1 VSNEER
7 IATVLRAV
15 AEPLIVL
22 AGAFALTLVL
32 TLPFMPKRAQV
43 EVPLRPQPE
52 GGLAHDELE
61 REVERL
67 GFAEEA
73 SVLLVGGTSR
83 LVLAGAGEGDEFEA
97 ELIALLERSGYQP
110 DELTRREVLYMEGML
125 RGQSRTLP
133 LVMSI
138 QAAVFIFAGLLLA
151 RWRLSHERLEPRMS
165 RPLAVAAG
173 VAAGGVIV
181 VMNGALGALLWLLGL
196 PAEEQAWLVELYSDP
211 AALVRIAPWV
221 VVIAPISEEIFFRF
235 YIFRFIARGA
245 GFPAGVIA
253 SSLMFTV
260 IHFNPSGFLIYLG
273 IGCVLA
279 WVYHRTGRLI
289 APIVAHA
296 TLNGIALLLSSL
308 GLSPEP

>member
-1 VSNEER
+1 VPTEER

-22 AGAFALTLVL
+22 AGVFALTLVL

-61 REVERL
+61 LEVVRL

-83 LVLAGAGEGDEFEA
+83 LVLAGAGEGDEFKA
-97 ELIALLERSGYQP
+97 ELLALLEQSGYQP
-110 DELTRREVLYMEGML
+110 DELTRREVLYMEGLL
-125 RGQSRTLP
+125 RGQPRTLP

-138 QAAVFIFAGLLLA
+138 QAAVFILAGLLLA
-151 RWRLSHERLEPRMS
+151 RSRLGEARLEPRMS
-165 RPLAVAAG
+165 RPLAVATG

-181 VMNGALGALLWLLGL
+181 VMNGVLGTLLWLLGM
-196 PAEEQAWLVELYSDP
+196 PAEEQTWLVELYSDQ
-211 AALVRIAPWV
+211 AALLRIAPWV

-253 SSLMFTV
+253 SSLMFAL
-260 IHFNPSGFLIYLG
+260 IHFNPSGAVIYLG

-308 GLSPEP
+308 GLSPEL

>member
-1 VSNEER
+1 
-7 IATVLRAV
+7 
-15 AEPLIVL
+15 
-22 AGAFALTLVL
+22 
-32 TLPFMPKRAQV
+32 
-43 EVPLRPQPE
+43 
-52 GGLAHDELE
+52 
-61 REVERL
+61 
-67 GFAEEA
+67 
-73 SVLLVGGTSR
+73 
-83 LVLAGAGEGDEFEA
+83 
-97 ELIALLERSGYQP
+97 
-110 DELTRREVLYMEGML
+110 
-125 RGQSRTLP
+125 
-133 LVMSI
+133 
-138 QAAVFIFAGLLLA
+138 
-151 RWRLSHERLEPRMS
+151 MS